1 MARWIWALLIG
12 GCVGAMGWSVV
23 EAKDRPVAKSLT
35 RSGPA
40 VHERALRSCAGEDVV
55 GNWNLVT
62 FDSSYRYRNPQAP
75 YLFPYQ
81 LFQYSSERGA
91 KSAHS
96 RRPILGSPDRVFDTV
111 PPDMTYRV
119 EQGGRVVLT
128 AKGHAEAVEIW
139 SCSVVTQDREA
150 RGGGNDLQ
158 RGDLLMTLIGRNGQA
173 LFQRHLRKQA
183 A

>member
-12 GCVGAMGWSVV
+12 GCIGILGWGSAD
-23 EAKDRPVAKSLT
+23 AKDRPAAKSLT
-35 RSGPA
+35 RTVPTAQGN
-40 VHERALRSCAGEDVV
+40 ALRRCAGEDVL
-55 GNWNLVT
+55 GNWSLVT
-62 FDSSYRYRNPQAP
+62 FDSSYRFRNPQAP

-96 RRPILGSPDRVFDTV
+96 RTPIPGSPDRVFETV

-119 EQGGRVVLT
+119 EQGGRVVLKT
-128 AKGHAEAVEIW
+128 GGHDAAVEIW
-139 SCSVVTQDREA
+139 SCSVVTRDREA
-150 RGGGNDLQ
+150 RGGGSDLR
-158 RGDLLMTLIGRNGQA
+158 RGDLLMTLLGRNGQA
-173 LFQRHLRKQA
+173 LFVRQLRKQA